1 MEREVNDLIDE
12 AGNSRWEPDFRELV
26 EGLGD
31 AVYTLD
37 LEGRFTWG
45 NEAGLRYLGYD
56 QSDFDE
62 FLGRHFLDLL
72 TPASKQVAIEHFSRG
87 LAGEELSPFFEVQA
101 YHRDGHI
108 LDFEIRASDLI
119 HEGELIGRQGVV
131 RNISAIKQLQAEMA
145 ETSKRLSQLE
155 ERERIMA
162 TLYSRFASL
171 TAGASNEDQIVE
183 LQRALGTVAAQ
194 RLGLASGDVEILEL
208 LAAGKTNREIAELVH
223 LSPHTIKDRV
233 GRILRA
239 LGAQSRTEA
248 TAIAIR
254 RGLVVPDPA
263 GPPEPGVENPR
274 MGFEGRDANH
284 DA

>member
-1 MEREVNDLIDE
+1 MDNGASQAGSE
-12 AGNSRWEPDFRELV
+12 AADRADGVGDYRWEPDFRELV

-45 NEAGLRYLGYD
+45 NEAGLSYLGYD

-62 FLGRHFLDLL
+62 FLGKHFLDLL
-72 TPASKQVAIEHFSRG
+72 TPASRTVAIEHFRRS
-87 LAGEELSPFFEVQA
+87 LAGEEISPFFEVQA
-101 YHRDGHI
+101 YHRDGHV
-108 LDFEIRASDLI
+108 LDFEIRASDL
-119 HEGELIGRQGVV
+119 HYNGELIGRQGVV

-171 TAGASNEDQIVE
+171 TASSSGDEQIRE
-183 LQRALGTVAAQ
+183 LQRALGSVSAQ
-194 RLGLASGDVEILEL
+194 RLGLTPADLDVLEL
-208 LAAGKTNREIAELVH
+208 MARGRTNREIAEAVH

-239 LGAQSRTEA
+239 LGAHSRAEA
-248 TAIAIR
+248 AAIAIR
-254 RGLVVPDPA
+254 QGLIAPNPAADP
-263 GPPEPGVENPR
+263 PGQGGENP
-274 MGFEGRDANH
+274 
-284 DA
+284 

>member
-1 MEREVNDLIDE
+1 MESEGRDPAALVGEN
-12 AGNSRWEPDFRELV
+12 RWEPDFRELV

-62 FLGRHFLDLL
+62 FLGKHFLDLL
-72 TPASKQVAIEHFSRG
+72 TPASKTVAIEHFSRS
-87 LAGEELSPFFEVQA
+87 LAGEEISPFFEVQA
-101 YHRDGHI
+101 YHRDGQV
-108 LDFEIRASDLI
+108 LDFEIRASDLF

-145 ETSKRLSQLE
+145 ETSKRLAQLE

-171 TAGASNEDQIVE
+171 TASSSGEDQIRE
-183 LQRALGTVAAQ
+183 LQRALGSVSAQ
-194 RLGLASGDVEILEL
+194 RLGLAPGDVEILKL
-208 LAAGKTNREIAELVH
+208 MARGRTNREIAEAVH

-233 GRILRA
+233 GRILRN
-239 LGAQSRTEA
+239 LGAQSRAEA

-254 RGLVVPDPA
+254 QGLIT
-263 GPPEPGVENPR
+263 PEPGEV
-274 MGFEGRDANH
+274 
-284 DA
+284 